1 VKLEERQ
8 SIAEKLSN
16 KQLYT
21 VIATSSLELG
31 VDYPGISIVANIG
44 LDKLSSVIQRFGRA
58 GRRLRDTLN
67 TVLALMIIRNNPVE
81 YVRVFNLIESGGV
94 KAITKGSSVIK

>member
-1 VKLEERQ
+1 
-8 SIAEKLSN
+8 
-16 KQLYT
+16 
-21 VIATSSLELG
+21 
-31 VDYPGISIVANIG
+31 
-44 LDKLSSVIQRFGRA
+44 VIQRFGRA